1 MPKPPTD
8 QKADSR
14 PGRRGAAYALS
25 RRLTADLPNQV
36 DLHVGN
42 RLRIRRTLKGLTQDE
57 LASAV
62 GITFQQVQKYEKGAN
77 RISASRLYAFSQ
89 VLNVRVGWF
98 FEDLEDQVL
107 PIPEP
112 VTVDDDA
119 LEEAQLLET
128 REALE
133 LIGAYWRITSP
144 AKREALLQLIYRV
157 SA

>member
-8 QKADSR
+8 SKADSR
-14 PGRRGAAYALS
+14 PGRRGAAYTLS

-42 RLRIRRTLKGLTQDE
+42 RLRIRRMLKGLTQDE

-98 FEDLEDQVL
+98 FEDLEDQTL
-107 PIPEP
+107 PPLAPMVE
-112 VTVDDDA
+112 DDA
-119 LEEAQLLET
+119 ANDEALLLET

-133 LIGAYWRITSP
+133 LIGAYWRIGSP
-144 AKREALLQLIYRV
+144 KKREALLQLIHQV
-157 SA
+157 SD